1 MSTQDLITY
10 LLTPVGQVALVMGL
24 AEVIKRIGFVNIKY
38 IPIIDV
44 CLGVISGTIVYGYTL
59 KLGYVNGV
67 MVGLAIGLSACGLF
81 SGIKNVV
88 GKSKGK

>member
-24 AEVIKRIGFVNIKY
+24 AEVIKRIGLINIKY

-59 KLGYVNGV
+59 KVGYVNGV

-88 GKSKGK
+88 GNSKGK